1 VKADGLIQAGVMNT
15 LDQPV
20 TIQSGQQYGQVT

>member
-1 VKADGLIQAGVMNT
+1 MAIVDVKADGLIQAGVMNT

-20 TIQSGQQYGQVT
+20 TIQSG